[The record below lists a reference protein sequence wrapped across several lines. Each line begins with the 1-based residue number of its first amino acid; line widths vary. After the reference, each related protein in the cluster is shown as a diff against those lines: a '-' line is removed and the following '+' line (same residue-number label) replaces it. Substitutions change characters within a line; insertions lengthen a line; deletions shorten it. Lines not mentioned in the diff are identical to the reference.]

1 MWPAEVTSRIFFHPR
16 SFASGTRRSASSCV
30 SAAAPRLTMAHDF
43 GGFQSPMRVRMRS
56 LSIFSTSS
64 TRELP
69 PPMTSAG
76 ARPQRMSSSPVRMR
90 SPAMVMRTPPTS
102 WREASAPP
110 PSTTTASH
118 IGSSMS
124 FTPVHGRSFRSRS
137 HEEKSVP
144 PMIVMSSVSTAQAH
158 HASVCFRRRRKNVR
172 KMSASQSR
180 ASGSRSRRAVRRRKS
195 KVEG

>member
-1 MWPAEVTSRIFFHPR
+1 
-16 SFASGTRRSASSCV
+16 
-30 SAAAPRLTMAHDF
+30 
-43 GGFQSPMRVRMRS
+43 
-56 LSIFSTSS
+56 
-64 TRELP
+64 
-69 PPMTSAG
+69 
-76 ARPQRMSSSPVRMR
+76 MSSSPVRMR

-158 HASVCFRRRRKNVR
+158 HATVCFRRRRKNVR
-172 KMSASQSR
+172 MMSASQSR

-195 KVEG
+195 KVEGRELRFEALREVRGAVGTIERRRLCAQRVFSSQLSTFNSQLLPHSRFSQPSWKSTSVNSERFTSGHT